1 MSVPSSD
8 GYAQLRKRFGP
19 DSFLVTGPF
28 HAIMTAVTPTDYTG
42 GSPFYDVFNKGIN
55 EMSDFFANAGIPGI
69 GNGEE
74 AIPPPQVFSQ
84 CINSCFT
91 CISCEPFLNILR
103 LLMVYCLSPRRHSP
117 PRRAR

>member
-1 MSVPSSD
+1 MFLESLSPCPWYRVPNVLPPSD

-74 AIPPPQVFSQ
+74 AIPPPQV
-84 CINSCFT
+84 
-91 CISCEPFLNILR
+91 
-103 LLMVYCLSPRRHSP
+103 
-117 PRRAR
+117 

>member
-1 MSVPSSD
+1 MPSNVRSLLPFSD

-74 AIPPPQVFSQ
+74 AIPPPQV
-84 CINSCFT
+84 
-91 CISCEPFLNILR
+91 
-103 LLMVYCLSPRRHSP
+103 
-117 PRRAR
+117 

>member
-1 MSVPSSD
+1 MCFCSPLGVVTGKRCISISSVSRIPLSLSLYRVPNVVLPPSD

-74 AIPPPQVFSQ
+74 AIPPPQV
-84 CINSCFT
+84 
-91 CISCEPFLNILR
+91 
-103 LLMVYCLSPRRHSP
+103 
-117 PRRAR
+117 

>member
-1 MSVPSSD
+1 MSLPSPD

-74 AIPPPQVFSQ
+74 AIPPPQVGLVMMEESTFP
-84 CINSCFT
+84 T
-91 CISCEPFLNILR
+91 
-103 LLMVYCLSPRRHSP
+103 
-117 PRRAR
+117 A

>member
-1 MSVPSSD
+1 MSPSLSLYRDCPQYRPFPLPSD

-74 AIPPPQVFSQ
+74 AIPPPQVSWW
-84 CINSCFT
+84 
-91 CISCEPFLNILR
+91 
-103 LLMVYCLSPRRHSP
+103 
-117 PRRAR
+117 